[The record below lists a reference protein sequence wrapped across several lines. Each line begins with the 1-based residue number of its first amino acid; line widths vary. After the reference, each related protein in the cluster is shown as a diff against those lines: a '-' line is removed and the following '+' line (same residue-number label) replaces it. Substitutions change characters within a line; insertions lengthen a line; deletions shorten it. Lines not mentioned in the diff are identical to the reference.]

1 MRRAA
6 LHKGRLKAHVPRP
19 AAALPLILDI
29 ARRALNNPLRGEG
42 RRLNGFNHGQ
52 PNNGLHA
59 TGLSAAF
66 IRKIEGLLHCRP
78 ARESGRYASEEVNV

>member
-1 MRRAA
+1 M
-6 LHKGRLKAHVPRP
+6 
-19 AAALPLILDI
+19 
-29 ARRALNNPLRGEG
+29 NNSLRGER

-78 ARESGRYASEEVNV
+78 ARESGRYAASHMLP